1 MKLAADSICFG
12 KRQNFGNYE
21 LITEIDGMKQ
31 MVSITKT
38 VQKIYL
44 I

>member
-12 KRQNFGNYE
+12 KSRNFGNYE
-21 LITEIDGMKQ
+21 LITEIDAMKQ

-38 VQKIYL
+38 VKKIYL